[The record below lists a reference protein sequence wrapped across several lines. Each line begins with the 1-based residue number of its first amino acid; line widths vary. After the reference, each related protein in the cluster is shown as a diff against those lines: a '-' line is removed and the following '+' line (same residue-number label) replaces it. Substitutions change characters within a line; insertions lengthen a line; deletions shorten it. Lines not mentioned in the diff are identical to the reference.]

1 MILGILFMIK
11 QKIKKKIV
19 FLGDTNSINIELVIK
34 SFDLLKNK
42 VHYIIICNKS
52 DILKNLFFKRS
63 KLKINEIL
71 DPLNFKNYKKN
82 YLNIFNINNIS
93 NKKYLNLL
101 NQIQISNNIANLT
114 KYDLITMPIN
124 KYVFKKKIKFIGMTE
139 YLGYLNKKQTVML
152 MHGDKFSVIP
162 ITTHINVK
170 NIHKFITPKYL
181 NSFLKNFFEY
191 LKEIKKNINF
201 NEIKFLCYN
210 PHCGEKGSIGKEDIL
225 LKKLIKK
232 FKNVHGPQPA
242 DSAFIKF
249 KRSTLFISTYHDQVL
264 IPFKMINNKSFNLTL
279 GLRYRRLS
287 PAHGTASDIKQKYIA
302 ENSSYL
308 TCLLF

>member
-139 YLGYLNKKQTVML
+139 YLGHLNKKQTVML

-191 LKEIKKNINF
+191 LKEVKKNINF
-201 NEIKFLCYN
+201 KEIKFLCYN

-249 KRSTLFISTYHDQVL
+249 KRNTLFISTYHDQVL

>member
-139 YLGYLNKKQTVML
+139 YLGHLNKKQTVML

-191 LKEIKKNINF
+191 LKEVKKNINF
-201 NEIKFLCYN
+201 KEIKFLCYN

>member
-139 YLGYLNKKQTVML
+139 YLGHLNKKQTVML

-191 LKEIKKNINF
+191 LKEVKKNINF
-201 NEIKFLCYN
+201 KEIKFLCYN

-287 PAHGTASDIKQKYIA
+287 PAHGTARDIKQKYIA